1 MPNVSFIFRFDV
13 QDYNIDKVKLLI
25 DNGAN
30 VNCKDS
36 YGWTPIHIATTTL
49 HWDLLNILVKHK
61 VDVNAKMANSVT
73 PVLLI
78 TSQFDELEHHRR
90 FEILKFLLFHGA
102 DPNIAGGNHK
112 RTAFHEAAS
121 DQMVDVMELL
131 IFHGA
136 EVNTKD
142 DQLRTPLHFA
152 ARNVQPEAVKLLMK
166 HGADPHAKDQ
176 NGWTPFDYLRQRI
189 ITDTEVDSYKVFE
202 MILE

>member
-1 MPNVSFIFRFDV
+1 MICIYLAKPNVSFNFRFDA
-13 QDYNIDKVKLLI
+13 QNYNIDKVKLLI

-30 VNCKDS
+30 INCKDRH
-36 YGWTPIHIATTTL
+36 GWTPIHIAT
-49 HWDLLNILVKHK
+49 
-61 VDVNAKMANSVT
+61 
-73 PVLLI
+73 I
-78 TSQFDELEHHRR
+78 T
-90 FEILKFLLFHGA
+90 
-102 DPNIAGGNHK
+102 
-112 RTAFHEAAS
+112 S

-136 EVNTKD
+136 EVNAKD

-176 NGWTPFDYLRQRI
+176 NGQTPIDYLRQRI

-202 MILE
+202 MISI

>member
-1 MPNVSFIFRFDV
+1 MGMNCKHISKDSLLCIYLTKPNTCFIFRFDV

-30 VNCKDS
+30 VNCKDK
-36 YGWTPIHIATTTL
+36 YGWTPIH
-49 HWDLLNILVKHK
+49 
-61 VDVNAKMANSVT
+61 
-73 PVLLI
+73 LI
-78 TSQFDELEHHRR
+78 TWQFDKLEYPQRSD
-90 FEILKFLLFHGA
+90 ILKFLLSHGA

-112 RTAFHEAAS
+112 RTALHEAAFN
-121 DQMVDVMELL
+121 QMVDVMELL

-136 EVNTKD
+136 EVNAKD

-176 NGWTPFDYLRQRI
+176 NGQTPFDCLRQRI

-202 MILE
+202 MISI